1 MSAGTIE
8 VWADT
13 RGRGRCR
20 GEHCG
25 AAGTWYE
32 TLTGK
37 KMLFT
42 GEPVALST
50 RHDESSGRLVEVLD
64 FESVHWRSCPDWLA
78 FKTRTK

>member
-1 MSAGTIE
+1 MSATIE

-20 GEHCG
+20 GINCG

-32 TLTGK
+32 TLAGK

-42 GEPVALST
+42 GEPVALTT
-50 RHDESSGRLVEVLD
+50 RRDESSGRLIEALD
-64 FESVHWRSCPDWLA
+64 FEAVHWRSCPDWLA
-78 FKTRTK
+78 FKTRK